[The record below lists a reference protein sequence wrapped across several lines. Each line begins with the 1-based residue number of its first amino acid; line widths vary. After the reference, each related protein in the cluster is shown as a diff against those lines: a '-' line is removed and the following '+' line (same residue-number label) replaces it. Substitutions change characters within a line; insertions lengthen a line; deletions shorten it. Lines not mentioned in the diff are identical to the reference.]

1 MTNKVDKGRLVVR
14 QRAATTSHVTTQRMK
29 CETTALGD
37 SAASGRFRI
46 FKEGKI
52 RTDYGLS
59 IMNPSAGR
67 EVIRAFRDRGNDM
80 MIDLRHFSI
89 AKNAT
94 REQSEALGWIKC
106 PNGLEYVDGD
116 GLYAVNVEW
125 TSEVLAGLKSTPPK
139 WKYFSPLYDQDAKT
153 KVITSL
159 SNVALTNMP
168 ATHGLNRL
176 AAERGTGMNDLKLAG
191 ECLLMLMALAEGG
204 DEKAIAARDKMI
216 ALLGDN
222 AQAAIDAA
230 NASDAA
236 PESVS
241 AEDMAMSESD
251 KAIMASMDEEQ
262 KATYMAGMKMRAS
275 NVAAESDKK
284 DVAAES
290 DKKEVAAESD
300 KKEDISA
307 EKSETVTAEML
318 LLMADGE
325 LAKSKS
331 NRETIVAELRSK
343 KLIAAGGSTEK
354 LLLSADTSDKAFAEF
369 VSARKSKTVT
379 IGGPAVKK
387 IPQLAPAA
395 KSTVTVSAEARTNTE
410 RLSAKLG
417 TDPKKVLAKLVELG

>member
-1 MTNKVDKGRLVVR
+1 
-14 QRAATTSHVTTQRMK
+14 MK

>member
-1 MTNKVDKGRLVVR
+1 
-14 QRAATTSHVTTQRMK
+14 
-29 CETTALGD
+29 
-37 SAASGRFRI
+37 
-46 FKEGKI
+46 
-52 RTDYGLS
+52 
-59 IMNPSAGR
+59 
-67 EVIRAFRDRGNDM
+67 
-80 MIDLRHFSI
+80 
-89 AKNAT
+89 
-94 REQSEALGWIKC
+94 
-106 PNGLEYVDGD
+106 
-116 GLYAVNVEW
+116 
-125 TSEVLAGLKSTPPK
+125 
-139 WKYFSPLYDQDAKT
+139 LYDQDAKT

-176 AAERGTGMNDLKLAG
+176 AAERGANVNDLKTAG

-204 DEKAIAARDKMI
+204 DENAIAARDKMI

-230 NASDAA
+230 GAS
-236 PESVS
+236 ESVE
-241 AEDMAMSESD
+241 AGDDEMAMSDEE
-251 KAIMASMDEEQ
+251 KKVVASMSEDM
-262 KATYMAGMKMRAS
+262 KATYMAGKKAMGAS
-275 NVAAESDKK
+275 VAAESDKK

-290 DKKEVAAESD
+290 DKEVAAESD
-300 KKEDISA
+300 KKEDVAA

-387 IPQLAPAA
+387 IAQLVPAA
-395 KSTVTVSAEARTNTE
+395 KSAVTVSAEARVNTE

-417 TDPKKVLAKLVELG
+417 TDPKKVLAALAKLG